1 MNNDL
6 MNENNEVVEQSTTPS
21 LSNQFDIVDVKAAKA
36 FMDNYQELVKA
47 LLDKSD
53 YQSIGNTDFKKKSAW
68 RKLATAFN
76 ISDEIIKEDITRDE
90 DGRII
95 SATFHVKATLPN
107 GRSGIGVG
115 ACSIFDKI
123 RYTGQRVDSED
134 VSNFELR
141 GRFSNAE
148 HDIPST
154 AHSRAKNRAI
164 SDLIGAGDVS
174 AEEMGGVKGN
184 NRKPPAPKKEP
195 SKAPVKKASFKKEAK
210 NVIET
215 KAEVVKDDE
224 EKPKKKAATIKQLMD
239 SNSNINKAVHAL
251 QDQEISV
258 SRATIGEK
266 LMDMWD
272 MGKLSKED
280 YDEAIAE
287 L

>member
-1 MNNDL
+1 
-6 MNENNEVVEQSTTPS
+6 MNENNDVAVVEQSTTPS
-21 LSNQFDIVDVKAAKA
+21 LANQFDIVDVKAAKA

-53 YQSIGNTDFKKKSAW
+53 YQSIGDKDFKKKSAW

-76 ISDEIIKEDITRDE
+76 ISDEIIKEDITCDE

-107 GRSGIGVG
+107 GRSGVGVG

-123 RYTGQRVDSED
+123 RYTDTSRQRADSED

-174 AEEMGGVKGN
+174 AEEMEEVKGN
-184 NRKPPAPKKEP
+184 NRKPPAPKKAP
-195 SKAPVKKASFKKEAK
+195 SKKAKKEE
-210 NVIET
+210 VIET
-215 KAEVVKDDE
+215 KGEVVKDETEE

-239 SNSNINKAVHAL
+239 SNSNINKAVRAL

-258 SRATIGEK
+258 SRATISEK

-280 YDEAIAE
+280 YDEAIAA